1 MYIRTVKRRTRTSD
15 VSYVQ
20 LAHNEWDPAK
30 KRSVP
35 KVVHSFG
42 RADQVDE
49 AGLRRLIAS
58 LKRYL
63 GDTDDTTGTS
73 SNVAMPE
80 PVDSRPAGGALVLDG
95 VWKQLGLDQV
105 ITRSGQKARGRKRD
119 LAATE
124 RILFSLV
131 ANRALAPSSK
141 LAAAEWMNHDTAIPD
156 LADAVGAVDEDAC
169 YRVMDWLIDA
179 GEPLE
184 RAVYEQVA
192 DLLNLE
198 VDLLFFDTTSTYFE
212 TEDADTAVWRDETGQ
227 PVAATADAEDADAA
241 GPVEAVKQAPFR
253 TFGKSKDYRD
263 DLPQVVIGLAVT
275 REAIPV
281 RVWCWP
287 GNTADSALI
296 RQVRADM
303 RDWTLSRIIYTA
315 DRGFTSKANRRDLM
329 RGGDGYILG
338 EKLRSNSADAR
349 VALSRPGKYRTVKDN
364 LRVKEVTINHLTDAA
379 DRFIVCLNPEQAG
392 RDAHTRAALIA
403 RLEEMIAGSD
413 ALSPAKRGELKGRI
427 STMPGLNRFLRS
439 TKTGLLRIDQDKIKQ
454 ETNLD
459 GKYLLRTSDPHMSA
473 EDVAL
478 GYKQLLEVERGWRD
492 MKSTLDLR
500 PVYHRLE
507 HRIRAHVQLCWL
519 ALLLIRIIENTT
531 GQTWNETRRIAQ
543 RLHQVTLESVEGTM
557 TTLTRPT
564 TGQAEIFTQLGLPA
578 PRQVQGLTP
587 ATT

>member
-1 MYIRTVKRRTRTSD
+1 VYIRTVKRRTRTSE

-20 LAHNEWDPAK
+20 LAHNEWDAAK
-30 KRSVP
+30 KRSTP

-42 RADQVDE
+42 RADEVDE
-49 AGLRRLIAS
+49 AGLRRLVAS
-58 LKRYL
+58 LQRYL
-63 GDTDDTTGTS
+63 GDTGTNGAS
-73 SNVAMPE
+73 MPE
-80 PVDSRPAGGALVLDG
+80 PVDSRPAGGAFLLDG
-95 VWKQLGLDQV
+95 VWKQLGLDRV
-105 ITRSGQKARGRKRD
+105 ITGAGQKARGRKRD
-119 LAATE
+119 LDATE
-124 RILFSLV
+124 RILFALV

-141 LAAAEWMNHDTAIPD
+141 LAAADWMNHDVAIPGLTD
-156 LADAVGAVDEDAC
+156 TVGAVDEDAC
-169 YRVMDWLIDA
+169 YRVMDWLTDT
-179 GEPLE
+179 GESLE

-212 TEDADTAVWRDETGQ
+212 TEDADQPVWRDETGH
-227 PVAATADAEDADAA
+227 PIADTSTGDVSQGA
-241 GPVEAVKQAPFR
+241 GPAGAVQQTPFR
-253 TFGKSKDYRD
+253 TYGKSKDHRG

-275 REAIPV
+275 RDAIPV

-296 RQVRADM
+296 CQVRTDM
-303 RDWTLSRIIYTA
+303 RDWSLSRIIYTA
-315 DRGFTSKANRRDLM
+315 DRGFTSKANRRELM

-338 EKLRSNSADAR
+338 EKLRSNSAEAAA
-349 VALSRPGKYRTVKDN
+349 ALSRPGKYRTVKDN
-364 LRVKEVTINHLTDAA
+364 LKVKEVTIDRTSGTA
-379 DRFIVCLNPEQAG
+379 DRFIVCFNPEQAH
-392 RDAHTRAALIA
+392 RDAHTRQALVA

-413 ALSPAKRGELKGRI
+413 TLTAGKRGELKGKI

-439 TKTGLLRIDQDKIKQ
+439 TKTGLLRIDKDTIKQ

-478 GYKQLLEVERGWRD
+478 GYKQLLEVERGWKD

-507 HRIRAHVQLCWL
+507 YRIRAHVSLCWL

-531 GQTWNETRRIAQ
+531 DQTWNDVRRQVQ
-543 RLHQVTLESVEGTM
+543 RLHQVTLEGDEGTI
-557 TTLTRPT
+557 TTITRPT
-564 TGQAEIFTQLGLPA
+564 QAQTALFTQQGLPT
-578 PRQVQGLTP
+578 PKQVQGLTP
-587 ATT
+587 TRI